1 VRQKSAPAIVHAR
14 GIDGVPPITATL
26 KPRTRAAWRDW
37 LARHGE
43 ERQEIW
49 VLRAKGE
56 VPGSW
61 PSYDDLVEE
70 ALCFGWIDGVV
81 KRVDERF
88 VAIRFTPRQPGSVWS
103 EPNRRR
109 VRSLL
114 RTGLMTETGLARVRE
129 ARENGQWAAAGKRE
143 EVSRIPRD
151 LASALSRAGG
161 HAAFAD
167 WPPSHRKLLLAWI
180 TEAKRP
186 ETRERRIAKVVDA
199 SRRGERLFG

>member
-1 VRQKSAPAIVHAR
+1 MPQ
-14 GIDGVPPITATL
+14 ITATL
-26 KPRTRAAWRDW
+26 KPRSRAAWREW
-37 LARHGE
+37 LARNGE
-43 ERQEIW
+43 AKQEIW
-49 VLRAKGE
+49 VLRAKVHVG
-56 VPGSW
+56 GTW
-61 PSYDDLVEE
+61 PTYDDLVEE
-70 ALCFGWIDGVV
+70 ALCFGWIDGIV

-88 VAIRFTPRQPGSVWS
+88 AAIRFTPRRPGAIWS

-109 VRSLL
+109 VRAML
-114 RTGLMTETGLARVRE
+114 RAGLMTEAGLAKVRE
-129 ARENGQWAAAGKRE
+129 ARENGEWAAAGKRE

-167 WPPSHRKLLLAWI
+167 WPPSHRRQLLSWI